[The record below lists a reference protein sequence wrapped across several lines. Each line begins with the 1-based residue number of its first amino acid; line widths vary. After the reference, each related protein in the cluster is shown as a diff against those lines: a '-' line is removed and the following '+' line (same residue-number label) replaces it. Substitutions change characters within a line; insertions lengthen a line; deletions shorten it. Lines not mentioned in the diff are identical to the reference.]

1 MAYLYFAKEKIGMQ
15 DYLADNWTALLEHNG
30 LKSFDDWWQR
40 EAEWFE
46 EPNHRRG
53 GWSGVSRLEL
63 EDASGS
69 KHVVFMKRQENH
81 VAKTLLHPIKGIPTF
96 IREMHNIL
104 QLKQAE
110 VAALVPVYFAART
123 VDGAQRAVLVT
134 ESLDGFTPLD
144 EVAKESLGYRARRE
158 LIKSVATLIRR
169 LHAQRLQH
177 NCLYPKHIFVKEI
190 ATGYE
195 ARLIDLEKTKK
206 RFLERTAMVRDLD
219 SLNRHA
225 HGWSSADRLFFL
237 HNYLG
242 SQELTPAL
250 RSFWN
255 KLLGRRIARYK
266 KRETKGS

>member
-1 MAYLYFAKEKIGMQ
+1 MQ
-15 DYLADNWTALLEHNG
+15 DYLADNWIALLEYNG

-63 EDASGS
+63 EDASGN

-104 QLKQAE
+104 QLKQAR

-123 VDGAQRAVLVT
+123 IEGAQRAVLVT

-144 EVAKESLGYRARRE
+144 EVSQTSLGHKARRQ
-158 LIKSVATLIRR
+158 LLKAVAVLIRR

-177 NCLYPKHIFVKEI
+177 NCLYPKHIFVKEN
-190 ATGYE
+190 AQGYE
-195 ARLIDLEKTKK
+195 ARLIDLEKTK
-206 RFLERTAMVRDLD
+206 RRLFERTAMVRDLD

-225 HGWSSADRLFFL
+225 RGWSAADRLFFL
-237 HNYLG
+237 HSYLG
-242 SQELTPAL
+242 TRELTPAI
-250 RSFWN
+250 RNFWD

-266 KRETKGS
+266 NRQTQAS